1 MLKQLLFGTLI
12 WMVIFFKRAQGCNG
26 SLNLISAAAPGNI
39 TIGGLFDVHQQS
51 ERNSSIL
58 NTTSCSG
65 FDVDKF
71 LGVMS
76 MIYTIQAINNS
87 TEILPGIILGY
98 EILDTCSDITT
109 ALADVFQLL
118 SLSKAPEHQA
128 EDLCDYTTYRPFV
141 SAVVG
146 PGYSDISVAVG
157 RVFQL
162 FMMPQISYSSSS
174 TILSDKAQ
182 FPSFLRTVPS
192 EADQIKA
199 MTLLMVQMNWRHILI
214 IGSDDDYSQQG
225 VTALVTSAQQ
235 ANICIDFSQTI
246 PTSEITN
253 LLPGLIQKVRESPAN
268 VVVVFAEATF
278 AKVLLQRAINDSVKK
293 TWLASDTWSVSSF
306 ITTLPNIDTI
316 GNILGFSFKMDQV
329 NGFADFLDNLPS
341 SQWSRNQFYEEYQS
355 LRAVCNSSSISEII
369 NCISSK
375 KADSV
380 TRKFLGP
387 DGFLKELIEAG
398 TPIPF
403 NVFLSVLSVAHALHD
418 LLGCDI
424 TSCNGSLEFTPWM
437 LLEKLKTVRFTVENQ
452 GINFTLDTDQPIEFD
467 LVFWES
473 RNNGIK
479 VQVIGNYTKQK
490 NFTIQDNY
498 KMVLQNISSSCSSQC
513 KPGEMKSSNSCC
525 YMCVPC
531 PEGLISNI
539 TDAASCFPCQQ
550 DEYPNN
556 TVCIKMP
563 QTYFNWTDNFAIFL
577 MIFDILGI
585 IIVGAIA
592 MIFTIHYTTPVVKAA
607 GSFMVYVILTCLL
620 LSFISVIFFI
630 GKPTDIKCK
639 IRQIMFA
646 ISFTCCISCMLM
658 NSFRIFVAFM
668 FDPLQQHILKIVYKP
683 FMIIP
688 VFILLEVLILVLWM
702 TLNGPTT
709 YLQTSEDNQVYR
721 CSEGSLVAYYFTHGY
736 TTFISLICFTFA
748 FVSRKLPHNYNEA
761 KFITFAMLVHLIA
774 WMIFFAEF
782 SYSFGIYLS
791 AIQAL
796 TCLISSYGVVI
807 WYFLPKCYIM
817 LFRKEKNTRENF
829 SLHVYSYSQKTVNE
843 TFQKAHETTNPP
855 ENRV

>member
-1 MLKQLLFGTLI
+1 IPGKRLLGAEVEFLR
-12 WMVIFFKRAQGCNG
+12 KK
-26 SLNLISAAAPGNI
+26 
-39 TIGGLFDVHQQS
+39 
-51 ERNSSIL
+51 IL
-58 NTTSCSG
+58 NFPFTSCLLCTFLNFR

-118 SLSKAPEHQA
+118 SLSKAPDHQA
-128 EDLCDYTTYRPFV
+128 EFLCDYTTYRPFV

-418 LLGCDI
+418 LLGCDS

-437 LLEKLKTVRFTVENQ
+437 VSLFSFHFHADIHLSRLMRGSYSLISLLLPNLSKRFY
-452 GINFTLDTDQPIEFD
+452 NFSLCNKALLF
-467 LVFWES
+467 S
-473 RNNGIK
+473 
-479 VQVIGNYTKQK
+479 
-490 NFTIQDNY
+490 
-498 KMVLQNISSSCSSQC
+498 QNISSSCSSQC